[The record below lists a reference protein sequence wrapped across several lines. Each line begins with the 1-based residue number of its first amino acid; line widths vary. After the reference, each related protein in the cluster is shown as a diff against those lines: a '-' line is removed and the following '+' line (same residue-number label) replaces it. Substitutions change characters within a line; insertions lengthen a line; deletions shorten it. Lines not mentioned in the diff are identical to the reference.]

1 MCKCVVCTSTPTTV
15 VFVGFVSDPFCIH
28 LFIIL
33 GPILF
38 GHFPQSGVSSR
49 ALAGITLDEEGM
61 PSM

>member
-1 MCKCVVCTSTPTTV
+1 MCVVCTSTIAA